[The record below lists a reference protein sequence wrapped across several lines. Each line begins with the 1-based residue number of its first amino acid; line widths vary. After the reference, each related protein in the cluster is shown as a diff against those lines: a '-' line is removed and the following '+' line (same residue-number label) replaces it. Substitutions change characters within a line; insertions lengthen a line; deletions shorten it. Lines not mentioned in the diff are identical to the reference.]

1 MSVSVVGAAA
11 ILDYIFP
18 VEKLPAPGEVAL
30 ILREEGMGKTFWG
43 GCAPNIAAGLT
54 RLGLHAALVYPVGDD
69 FPDSDCERYWHSL
82 NIDLSNLCIQHGL
95 PSGRAYLFFQPYG
108 ETMCFSALG
117 AAASAKPRE
126 DVRLAEM
133 VVITPVCSDFTLFYL
148 NQALNQNCQIAVS
161 GVVSP
166 QIVNE
171 LNNIQMI
178 LLNSREAK
186 ALCELAKV
194 AEINQ
199 LPSRYPR
206 CCFFITYGDKG
217 SVVYLDQTQ
226 IPIPVIQP
234 KKYTDPT
241 GAGDAYAVGVIMAW
255 LKGYDLEIAGYIGAT
270 CASFVIEA
278 FGAQT
283 NLPNFD
289 MVKERLIMQ
298 APEIGRKLQ

>member
-1 MSVSVVGAAA
+1 MNVSVVGAAA

-30 ILREEGMGKTFWG
+30 ILREEGMDKPFWG

-54 RLGLHAALVYPVGDD
+54 RLGLQVALVYPVGDD
-69 FPDSDCERYWHSL
+69 FSGSDCERYWHSL
-82 NIDLSNLCIQHGL
+82 NIDLSNLCTQHGL

-133 VVITPVCSDFTLFYL
+133 VVITPVCGEFTLFYL
-148 NQALNQNCQIAVS
+148 NQALKQNCQIAIS

-166 QIVNE
+166 QIANG
-171 LNNIQMI
+171 LDDIQIM

-186 ALCELAKV
+186 ALCELAEV
-194 AEINQ
+194 AEITQ
-199 LPSRYPR
+199 LSSRYPH
-206 CCFFITYGDKG
+206 CCFFITDGDKG
-217 SVVYLDQTQ
+217 SEVYLDQTR

-234 KKYTDPT
+234 EKYADPT
-241 GAGDAYAVGVIMAW
+241 GAGDAYTAGVIMAW
-255 LKGYDLEIAGYIGAT
+255 LKGYDPETAGFIGAT

-283 NLPNFD
+283 NLPDFD
-289 MVKERLIMQ
+289 MVKERLILQ